1 MTDLLEVKDLSTCF
15 KLNEEIVP
23 VVDGVSFT
31 VKKGEVVGLVGES
44 GCGKSITSLSII
56 RLTSGIIKSGSIMLD
71 GDDLLKK
78 TEVEMRKIRGNKI
91 SMIFQDPMT
100 SLNPVFTVGNQLSEV
115 LRLHQGMNK
124 AQAYET
130 EIELLK
136 LVEIPNPEDR
146 LKMYPHQL
154 SGGMR
159 QRIMIAM
166 ALSCIPDL
174 LIADEPTTA
183 LDVTIQAQILELML
197 NLQKEKN
204 TAIIMI
210 THDLSVI
217 AEIADKVM
225 IMYAGKIV
233 EQAET
238 VSLFDNPKHPYTQG
252 LLASLPSITEEKERL
267 EVIKGTVPS
276 PTDFPSGCRFNP
288 RCKFCK
294 DICRE
299 QEPPKKKI
307 AANHFTYCWL
317 F

>member
-1 MTDLLEVKDLSTCF
+1 MTDLLDVKDLSTCF
-15 KLNEEIVP
+15 KLNEGIVP
-23 VVDGVSFT
+23 VVDCVSFT

-44 GCGKSITSLSII
+44 GCGKSITSLSIL
-56 RLTSGIIKSGSIMLD
+56 RLTSGIIKTGSIMLD

-78 TEVEMRKIRGNKI
+78 TEAEMRKIRGNKI

-136 LVEIPNPEDR
+136 LVEIPNPADR
-146 LKMYPHQL
+146 LKMFPHQL

-166 ALSCIPDL
+166 ALSCKPDL

-183 LDVTIQAQILELML
+183 LDVTIQAQILDLML
-197 NLQKEKN
+197 NLQKEQN

-217 AEIADKVM
+217 AEMADRVM

-276 PTDFPSGCRFNP
+276 PTNFPSGCRFNR

>member
-1 MTDLLEVKDLSTCF
+1 M
-15 KLNEEIVP
+15 
-23 VVDGVSFT
+23 VDGVSFT

-100 SLNPVFTVGNQLSEV
+100 SLNPVFTVRNQLSEV

>member
-15 KLNEEIVP
+15 KLNEGIVP

-31 VKKGEVVGLVGES
+31 VKKGEVVGIVGES
-44 GCGKSITSLSII
+44 GCGKSITALSIM
-56 RLTSGIIKSGSIMLD
+56 RLTSGIIRTGSILLD

-78 TEVEMRKIRGNKI
+78 TEVEMRKIRGNRI

-124 AQAYET
+124 VQAYET

-136 LVEIPNPEDR
+136 LVEIPNPEER

-166 ALSCIPDL
+166 ALSCKPDL

-183 LDVTIQAQILELML
+183 LDVTIQAQILDLML
-197 NLQKEKN
+197 NLQKEKS

-217 AEIADKVM
+217 AEMADKVM
-225 IMYAGKIV
+225 IMYAGKVV
-233 EQAET
+233 EQADT
-238 VSLFDNPKHPYTQG
+238 ISLFDNPKHPYTQG

-276 PTDFPSGCRFNP
+276 PTNFPSGCRFNP

-307 AANHFTYCWL
+307 AANHFAYCWL